1 MPYSNTRH
9 LLTMNDFICL
19 FMVILIRSHFAFL
32 IGMVNPSIGINSF
45 KLMKLF
51 SVFQKNQSHE
61 IINKKMQALLI
72 SARIFYCSKLTYDY
86 SFNKENCSSSS
97 VSVTVT
103 GLSKPW
109 WRRIDCLIVSRI
121 SLFSFKN
128 CLAFS
133 RPCPRRSSL

>member
-1 MPYSNTRH
+1 
-9 LLTMNDFICL
+9 
-19 FMVILIRSHFAFL
+19 MVILIRSHFAFL

-61 IINKKMQALLI
+61 IINKKMQSLLI

-109 WRRIDCLIVSRI
+109 
-121 SLFSFKN
+121 
-128 CLAFS
+128 
-133 RPCPRRSSL
+133 